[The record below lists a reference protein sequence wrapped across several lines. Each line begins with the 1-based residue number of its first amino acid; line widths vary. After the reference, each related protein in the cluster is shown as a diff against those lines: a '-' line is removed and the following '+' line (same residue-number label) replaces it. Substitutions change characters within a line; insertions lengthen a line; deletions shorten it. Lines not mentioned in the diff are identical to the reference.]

1 MERTPRRRDDK
12 PWTFLTNHA
21 RVLIAI
27 ARDPG
32 LRVRDV
38 AQDIGITERAAQ
50 LIITD
55 LEEAGYLT
63 RTRIG
68 RRNRYT
74 VNADRPFRHPAEA
87 DHDVQVLIE
96 LFAGDDTAP
105 GKDGDTGPGAGG
117 DTAPGAGGGPRG
129 EAGVPAQARSR

>member
-1 MERTPRRRDDK
+1 MESAPRRRDDK

-87 DHDVQVLIE
+87 DHDVQALIE
-96 LFAGDDTAP
+96 LFAGRGAARPSRGATGAP
-105 GKDGDTGPGAGG
+105 
-117 DTAPGAGGGPRG
+117 AP
-129 EAGVPAQARSR
+129 ARSL

>member
-1 MERTPRRRDDK
+1 MESAPRRRDDK

-27 ARDPG
+27 ARDPE

-38 AQDIGITERAAQ
+38 AQEIGITERAAQ

-74 VNADRPFRHPAEA
+74 VDADRPFRHPAEA
-87 DHDVQVLIE
+87 DHDVQALIE
-96 LFAGDDTAP
+96 LFAGDGAP
-105 GKDGDTGPGAGG
+105 PGAARPTRGATG
-117 DTAPGAGGGPRG
+117 APAPARG
-129 EAGVPAQARSR
+129 R